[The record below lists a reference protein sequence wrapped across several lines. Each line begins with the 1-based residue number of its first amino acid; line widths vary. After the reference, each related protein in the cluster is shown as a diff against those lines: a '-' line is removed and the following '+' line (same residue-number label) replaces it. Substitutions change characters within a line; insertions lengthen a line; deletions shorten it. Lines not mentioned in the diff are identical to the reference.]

1 MLPQWSADNAH
12 ITADGKQTLAFPA
25 AGMWT
30 ADGALPLGFY
40 PLPMF
45 QLVGLSWYQATQ
57 ILLANDLVPAQP
69 LSIAVTNNAAG
80 YVWSQF
86 PAAGVVVPPLELVTL
101 TVIRQ
106 GHLVSYT
113 YDGTV

>member
-1 MLPQWSADNAH
+1 MLPQWSADNAY

-25 AGMWT
+25 VGMWT
-30 ADGALPLGFY
+30 ADGALPQNFY

-45 QLVGLSWYQATQ
+45 TLTGLSWYQATQ

-69 LSIAVTNNAAG
+69 LSIRVLNNPAG

-86 PAAGVVVPPLELVTL
+86 PAAGVVVPPLEQVTL
-101 TVIRQ
+101 TVIRH
-106 GHLVSYT
+106 GHLVAYS